1 MVSPKN
7 GTVYVRRGWGDIG
20 RFGAIS
26 GDFGKGPMASKTKLE
41 LAVEKHVSNFNDA
54 QKELVM
60 TQLSTYRRNM
70 ARLAQIESE
79 LVALDSMPAVNRE
92 EVRYKQ
98 AQRMTIS
105 HEHSQLATANS
116 KIAAEL
122 FEFMKE

>member
-1 MVSPKN
+1 
-7 GTVYVRRGWGDIG
+7 
-20 RFGAIS
+20 
-26 GDFGKGPMASKTKLE
+26 MASKTKLE
-41 LAVEKHVSNFNDA
+41 LAVEKHASNMNDA

-60 TQLSTYRRNM
+60 SQLSTYRRNM
-70 ARLAQIESE
+70 ARLSQIESE
-79 LVALDSMPAVNRE
+79 LAALDAMPAVNRE

-105 HEHSQLATANS
+105 HEHSQLAMANS